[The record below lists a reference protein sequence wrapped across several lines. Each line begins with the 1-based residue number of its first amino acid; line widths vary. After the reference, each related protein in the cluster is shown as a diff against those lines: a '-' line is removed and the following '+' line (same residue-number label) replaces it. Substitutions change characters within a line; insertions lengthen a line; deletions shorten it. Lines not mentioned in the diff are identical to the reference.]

1 MMNSTEFVNLVR
13 DIVRDELS
21 KQEVKYKIAQ
31 VILPKGD
38 KWTVRFAG
46 EDLPTEKGYS
56 YLAPY
61 QPQLGDRVL
70 MAKVK
75 GTYVILGKLEGG
87 SDGALHTKIVDH
99 NGNPISS
106 NNPSPSLLYGL
117 DENGDK
123 VPVKVNEN
131 GEVLTQLTGSY
142 WKNLS
147 THNGCFF
154 YY

>member
-31 VILPKGD
+31 VILQKGD
-38 KWTVRFAG
+38 KWTVQFAG

-75 GTYVILGKLEGG
+75 GTYVILGKLEG
-87 SDGALHTKIVDH
+87 
-99 NGNPISS
+99 
-106 NNPSPSLLYGL
+106 
-117 DENGDK
+117 
-123 VPVKVNEN
+123 
-131 GEVLTQLTGSY
+131 
-142 WKNLS
+142 
-147 THNGCFF
+147 
-154 YY
+154 